1 MNEMAMLALLSR
13 PVVAEMATPLEQV
26 ALLIAQEQ
34 KAQAAAKTTK

>member
-1 MNEMAMLALLSR
+1 MNEAMIALLSR
-13 PVVAEMATPLEQV
+13 PAVSEMTKQLEQV

>member
-1 MNEMAMLALLSR
+1 MNEAMLALLSR

-34 KAQAAAKTTK
+34 KSQAAANATK